1 MKEEKEMLDE
11 IVNVVDG
18 LIERQKPYLEYLEEC
33 FEFIKYR
40 NITRV
45 NQIERLLDD
54 IFNMFQTNETLDL
67 YTRVCLYYH
76 TIDKVAA
83 RDYAKFYLDLYEDD
97 TVLNE
102 INKVEGRIKKY
113 GRIL

>member
-1 MKEEKEMLDE
+1 M
-11 IVNVVDG
+11 
-18 LIERQKPYLEYLEEC
+18 QKPYLKLLEEG

-40 NITRV
+40 NITRKS
-45 NQIERLLDD
+45 QIEKLLDD

-76 TIDKVAA
+76 AIDKEAA
-83 RDYAKFYLDLYEDD
+83 RDYANFYAELYEDD

-102 INKVEGRIKKY
+102 INKIEERMKNY
-113 GRIL
+113 GKSKSLFHERNK